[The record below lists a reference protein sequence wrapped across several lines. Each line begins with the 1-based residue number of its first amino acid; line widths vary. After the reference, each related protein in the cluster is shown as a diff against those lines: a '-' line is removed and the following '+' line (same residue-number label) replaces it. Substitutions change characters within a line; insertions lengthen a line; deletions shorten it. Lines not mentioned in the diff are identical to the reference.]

1 MKPVWNTL
9 TANVLLLLS
18 FGLFILGVFSPLM
31 TVKKWFLFANTFSLL
46 SGLTQLVQAGHYVLF
61 LIVVTFSLIM
71 PLVKMSLVAFVNNAS
86 SWTTASTSRV
96 LHWLSLCGKWSM
108 IEVFIVAILVVV
120 GKVRGMAAVDVH
132 YGLYAFAASVIL
144 LHIATC
150 RLDTRV
156 QRMAQR
162 DTMVREESLTSEV

>member
-1 MKPVWNTL
+1 MKPAWNTI
-9 TANVLLLLS
+9 TANLLLIVAC
-18 FGLFILGVFSPLM
+18 GLFLLGVFSPLM
-31 TVKKWFLFANTFSLL
+31 TVKKWFLFENTFSLL
-46 SGLTQLVQAGHYVLF
+46 SGLTQLVQAGHYLLF
-61 LIVVTFSLIM
+61 LIVATFSLLM

-86 SWTTASTSRV
+86 SWTTVSTSRV

-120 GKVRGMAAVDVH
+120 GKVGGMAAVDVH

-150 RLDTRV
+150 RLDTRI
-156 QRMAQR
+156 QRMVQHDAMR
-162 DTMVREESLTSEV
+162 SEEPLTSEV